1 MSRPIAFRPP
11 FLFRSADRLELCMPV
26 MPEISCYTMRRND
39 RFFGDTHVVMPAK
52 AGIHDLAL

>member
-1 MSRPIAFRPP
+1 
-11 FLFRSADRLELCMPV
+11 MPV